1 MNRGVGRDL
10 WSSAYALA
18 GIIRGN
24 EGKVGYDEHVVFGD
38 SEVEFE
44 NIRSV
49 LNGIFK
55 GRDGI
60 FRARCTGA
68 AVAVNQNGL
77 GLGKR
82 HEEHGEANKQ
92 QSPQHGRR
100 IFQARAAMM

>member
-1 MNRGVGRDL
+1 VDRSVGRHF
-10 WSSAYALA
+10 WSDAYAFA
-18 GIIRGN
+18 RIIRGD
-24 EGKVGYDEHVVFGD
+24 EGKVGYDQHVVFGD
-38 SEVEFE
+38 SEVQFE

-77 GLGKR
+77 GMGKR
-82 HEEHGEANKQ
+82 HNEYGKANNEQ
-92 QSPQHGRR
+92 TTQHGRR
-100 IFQARAAMM
+100 IFQACAAMM